1 MNTNSNSYTMIY
13 AAIMVI
19 VVAFMLSFTSGVL
32 KEKQGKN
39 VELDKK
45 KQILTSLKVDTKD
58 QDIEKLYAGIVKKEI
73 IVDMQGALK
82 NEEGGFGIDIAK
94 ENAKNPEARELP
106 VYVCE
111 VDGAPKYVF
120 SMRGTGLWGPIWGYL
135 CMDADLN
142 TVYGS
147 YFSHAGETP
156 GLGAEISTLPF
167 QNQFVGKK
175 ILNAQGEFVSI
186 AVVKVGKTAVGRDY
200 VDGISG
206 GTITSSAVDKMLK
219 ESVSQYTNYI
229 KLNRGK

>member
-13 AAIMVI
+13 AAVMVI

-45 KQILTSLKVDTKD
+45 KQILTSLKVDTKG
-58 QDIEKLYAGIVKKEI
+58 QDVEKLYAGIVKKEI
-73 IVDMQGALK
+73 VVDLQGALK
-82 NEEGGFGIDIAK
+82 SEEGGFGIDIAK
-94 ENAKNPEARELP
+94 ENAKKPEARELP

-111 VDGAPKYVF
+111 VEGATKYVF

-135 CMDADLN
+135 SMNDDLN

-156 GLGAEISTLPF
+156 GLGAEIATHNF
-167 QNQFVGKK
+167 QNEFVGKK
-175 ILNAQGEFVSI
+175 ILNAEGEFVSI
-186 AVVKVGKTAVGRDY
+186 AVVKAGMTAEGQDC

-206 GTITSSAVDKMLK
+206 GTITSNGVDIMLK
-219 ESVSQYTNYI
+219 ESISQYTNYI
-229 KLNRGK
+229 KLNRGN

>member
-19 VVAFMLSFTSGVL
+19 IVAFMLSFTSGIL

-45 KQILTSLKVDTKD
+45 KQILTSLKVETKN
-58 QDIEKLYAGIVKKEI
+58 QNIETLYAGIVKKEL
-73 IVDMQGALK
+73 IVDMQGELK
-82 NEEGGFGIDIAK
+82 GETGGFKVDIAK
-94 ENAKNPEARELP
+94 ENAKKPEVRQLP

-111 VDGAPKYVF
+111 VGGETKYVF

-135 CMDADLN
+135 SMDKDMN
-142 TVYGS
+142 TVYGA

-156 GLGAEISTLPF
+156 GLGAEIATPRF
-167 QNQFVGKK
+167 QNEFIGKK

-186 AVVKVGKTAVGRDY
+186 AVVKAGKTVVGQDY

-206 GTITSSAVDKMLK
+206 GTITSTGVNTMLK
-219 ESVSQYTNYI
+219 ESIGQYVNYI
-229 KLNRGK
+229 IKNKGE